1 MEICSLNGQCGG
13 CLYQGVAY
21 EEQVL
26 LKGEEVKKYIEEK
39 KMKTGRYVGIEGSP
53 AIYRYRNKMEYT
65 FGNLEKGGEM
75 TLGMHKRGQYMTILN
90 VDRQSG
96 AGFLPPAGV
105 PALSQKEARRPDAE
119 SDYPQK

>member
-75 TLGMHKRGQYMTILN
+75 TRCWISAASGSTGIITKRSTT
-90 VDRQSG
+90 
-96 AGFLPPAGV
+96 A
-105 PALSQKEARRPDAE
+105 
-119 SDYPQK
+119 

>member
-1 MEICSLNGQCGG
+1 MEICSLKAQCGG

-21 EEQVL
+21 EEQVF

-65 FGNLEKGGEM
+65 FGNL
-75 TLGMHKRGQYMTILN
+75 KR
-90 VDRQSG
+90 
-96 AGFLPPAGV
+96 
-105 PALSQKEARRPDAE
+105 AE
-119 SDYPQK
+119 R